1 MSASRSV
8 ARRTLLRHL
17 AAGAASVAAFPGLGL
32 AQGGWPER
40 PITLISPFG
49 GAVDLLARLIAA
61 DLGRRLGQN
70 LIVDLK
76 LGGSG
81 TIGMAAV
88 ARAPADG
95 YVIGMGTTTSL
106 TSAPH
111 LTRNPGYD
119 VEKSFTYLGLIQT
132 SRQVLTVSPKLGV
145 ATLPEFV
152 ALAKSKPG
160 TLNFG
165 SSGVGNSIHLA
176 VEQFNAAAGIKAV
189 HIPYKT
195 GNETDAAMMAGDVQ
209 YTIAS
214 LATSL
219 PLIQAGRIKALAV
232 TGEGR
237 DPALPNVPNLQE
249 SGLAARIP
257 DQLFG
262 MVAPANL
269 PPPVAARLAKAIADM
284 QDDPAFQESVRR
296 GGGVPTQV
304 RGEEFRKI
312 ALADSQTWGDLIK
325 RLGITQNS

>member
-1 MSASRSV
+1 MSHPRIHRRAAL
-8 ARRTLLRHL
+8 ARI
-17 AAGAASVAAFPGLGL
+17 AAGSAAIAAFPGHLL
-32 AQGGWPER
+32 AQGTWPER

-49 GAVDLLARLIAA
+49 GAVDVLARLIASH
-61 DLGRRLGQN
+61 LGRRLGQN
-70 LIVDLK
+70 LIVELK

-88 ARAPADG
+88 ARAQPDG
-95 YVIGMGTTTSL
+95 YTIGMGTTTSL

-111 LTRNPGYD
+111 LIRNPGYD

-132 SRQVLTVSPKLGV
+132 SRQVLTVSPRLGV
-145 ATLPEFV
+145 DTLKDFI
-152 ALAKSKPG
+152 ALAQAKPG

-176 VEQFNAAAGIKAV
+176 VEQFNSAAGIKAV
-189 HIPYKT
+189 HVPYKT

-209 YTIAS
+209 YTVAS

-237 DPALPNVPNLQE
+237 DAALPHVPNLME

-257 DQLFG
+257 EQLFG
-262 MVAPANL
+262 MVAPAGM
-269 PPPVAARLAKAIADM
+269 PPAVTAKLLAAVADM
-284 QDDPAFQESVRR
+284 QADPAFQESVRR
-296 GGGVPTQV
+296 GGGQPSLVH
-304 RGEEFRKI
+304 GEAFRKLS
-312 ALADSQTWGDLIK
+312 LADSQTWGELIK
-325 RLGITQNS
+325 RLGITLNS

>member
-1 MSASRSV
+1 MPAQRPG
-8 ARRTLLRHL
+8 RRTALFQI
-17 AAGAASVAAFPGLGL
+17 AAGAAALAAFPGRLL
-32 AQGGWPER
+32 AQGAWPER
-40 PITLISPFG
+40 PITLITPFG
-49 GAVDLLARLIAA
+49 GAVDILARLIAA

-70 LIVDLK
+70 VIVEQK
-76 LGGSG
+76 IGGSG

-88 ARAPADG
+88 ARAHPDG
-95 YVIGMGTTTSL
+95 YTIGMGTTTSL

-111 LTRNPGYD
+111 LIKSPGYD

-145 ATLPEFV
+145 DTLQDFI

-160 TLNFG
+160 SLNFG

-189 HIPYKT
+189 HVPFKT

-249 SGLAARIP
+249 SGLPARIP

-262 MVAPANL
+262 MVGPANM
-269 PPPVAARLAKAIADM
+269 PAPVTSKLLKAVADM
-284 QDDPAFQESVRR
+284 QADPTFQEAVRR
-296 GGGVPTQV
+296 GGGVPSQV
-304 RGEEFRKI
+304 HGESFRKV
-312 ALADSQTWGDLIK
+312 ALNDSQTWGDLIK
-325 RLGITQNS
+325 RLGITLSS

>member
-1 MSASRSV
+1 MHMPRCG
-8 ARRTLLRHL
+8 RRTALVRI
-17 AAGAASVAAFPGLGL
+17 AAGAAALAVSPGRLL
-32 AQGGWPER
+32 AQGTWPER
-40 PITLISPFG
+40 PITLITPFG
-49 GAVDLLARLIAA
+49 GAVDILARLIAA
-61 DLGRRLGQN
+61 DLGGRLGQTV
-70 LIVDLK
+70 IVEQK
-76 LGGSG
+76 IGGSG

-88 ARAPADG
+88 ARARPDG
-95 YVIGMGTTTSL
+95 YTIGMGTTTSL

-111 LTRNPGYD
+111 LIKSPGYD

-145 ATLPEFV
+145 DTLQDFI

-176 VEQFNAAAGIKAV
+176 VEQFNAAVGIKAV
-189 HIPYKT
+189 HVPFKT
-195 GNETDAAMMAGDVQ
+195 GNETDTAMIAGEVQ

-237 DPALPNVPNLQE
+237 DPALPNVPNLNE
-249 SGLAARIP
+249 SGLPVRIP

-262 MVAPANL
+262 MVGPANM
-269 PPPVAARLAKAIADM
+269 PAPVTSKLLKAVADM
-284 QDDPAFQESVRR
+284 QADPAFQESVRR
-296 GGGVPTQV
+296 TGGVPSLV
-304 RGEEFRKI
+304 HGEAFRKL
-312 ALADSQTWGDLIK
+312 ALSDSQTWGDLIK
-325 RLGITQNS
+325 RLGITLSS

>member
-1 MSASRSV
+1 MSAPSPG
-8 ARRTLLRHL
+8 RRAALFQI
-17 AAGAASVAAFPGLGL
+17 AAGTAALAAFPGRLL
-32 AQGGWPER
+32 AQGNWPEK

-49 GAVDLLARLIAA
+49 GAVDILARLIAA

-70 LIVDLK
+70 VIVDLK

-88 ARAPADG
+88 ARAQPDG
-95 YVIGMGTTTSL
+95 YTIGMGTTTSL

-111 LTRNPGYD
+111 LIKNPGYD

-145 ATLPEFV
+145 DTLQDFI
-152 ALAKSKPG
+152 ALAKAKPG

-189 HIPYKT
+189 HVPYKT

-237 DPALPNVPNLQE
+237 DPALPNVPNLTE

-262 MVAPANL
+262 MVGPANM
-269 PPPVAARLAKAIADM
+269 PAPVSAKLLKAVADM
-284 QDDPAFQESVRR
+284 QADPAFQESVRR
-296 GGGVPTQV
+296 GGGLPSQV
-304 RGEEFRKI
+304 HGESFRKL
-312 ALADSQTWGDLIK
+312 ALGDSQIWGDLIK
-325 RLGITQNS
+325 RLNITLNS

>member
-1 MSASRSV
+1 MPTTRSG
-8 ARRTLLRHL
+8 RRTALFRI
-17 AAGAASVAAFPGLGL
+17 AAGASALAVSPGRLL
-32 AQGGWPER
+32 AQGTWPER
-40 PITLISPFG
+40 PITLITPFG
-49 GAVDLLARLIAA
+49 GAVDILARLIAA
-61 DLGRRLGQN
+61 DLGGRLGQTV
-70 LIVDLK
+70 IVDQK
-76 LGGSG
+76 IGGSG

-88 ARAPADG
+88 ARARPDG
-95 YVIGMGTTTSL
+95 YTIGMGTTTSL

-111 LTRNPGYD
+111 LIKNPGYD

-145 ATLPEFV
+145 DTLQDFI

-176 VEQFNAAAGIKAV
+176 VEQFNAAVGIKAV
-189 HIPYKT
+189 HVPFKT
-195 GNETDAAMMAGDVQ
+195 GNETDTAMIAGEVQ

-237 DPALPNVPNLQE
+237 DPALPNVPNLNE
-249 SGLAARIP
+249 SGLPVRIP

-262 MVAPANL
+262 MVGPANM
-269 PPPVAARLAKAIADM
+269 PAPVTSKLLKAVADM
-284 QDDPAFQESVRR
+284 QADPAFQESVRR
-296 GGGVPTQV
+296 TGGVPSLV
-304 RGEEFRKI
+304 HGEAFRKL
-312 ALADSQTWGDLIK
+312 ALSDSQTWGDLIK
-325 RLGITQNS
+325 RLGITLSS

>member
-1 MSASRSV
+1 MTAPRLG
-8 ARRTLLRHL
+8 RRAALFQI
-17 AAGAASVAAFPGLGL
+17 AAGTAAFAAFPGRAL
-32 AQGGWPER
+32 AQGAWPEK

-49 GAVDLLARLIAA
+49 GAVDILARLIAS
-61 DLGRRLGQN
+61 DLGKRLGQN

-88 ARAPADG
+88 ARAHPDG
-95 YVIGMGTTTSL
+95 YTIGMGTTTSL

-111 LTRNPGYD
+111 LMKNPGYD

-145 ATLPEFV
+145 ETLKDFI
-152 ALAKSKPG
+152 ALAKAKPG

-176 VEQFNAAAGIKAV
+176 VEQFNAAADIKAV
-189 HIPYKT
+189 HVPYKT

-209 YTIAS
+209 YTVAS

-237 DPALPNVPNLQE
+237 DPALPNVPNLKE

-262 MVAPANL
+262 MVGPANM
-269 PPPVAARLAKAIADM
+269 PAPVTARLLKAVADM
-284 QDDPAFQESVRR
+284 QADPTFQEAVRR
-296 GGGVPTQV
+296 GGGVPSQV
-304 RGEEFRKI
+304 HGESFRKL

-325 RLGITQNS
+325 RLGITLNS

>member
-1 MSASRSV
+1 MPAPRPSRR
-8 ARRTLLRHL
+8 AALFQI
-17 AAGAASVAAFPGLGL
+17 AAGAAALGAFPGRLL
-32 AQGGWPER
+32 AQGTWPER
-40 PITLISPFG
+40 PITLITPFG
-49 GAVDLLARLIAA
+49 GAVDILARLIAA
-61 DLGRRLGQN
+61 DLGRRLGQTVV
-70 LIVDLK
+70 VDQK
-76 LGGSG
+76 IGGSG

-88 ARAPADG
+88 ARAHADG
-95 YVIGMGTTTSL
+95 YTIGMGTTTSL

-111 LTRNPGYD
+111 LIKNPGYD

-145 ATLPEFV
+145 DTLQDFI
-152 ALAKSKPG
+152 ALAKAKPG

-189 HIPYKT
+189 HVPFKT
-195 GNETDAAMMAGDVQ
+195 GNETDTAMMAGEVQ

-249 SGLAARIP
+249 SGLQARIP

-262 MVAPANL
+262 MVGPANM
-269 PPPVAARLAKAIADM
+269 PAPVTSKLLKAVADM
-284 QDDPAFQESVRR
+284 QADPAFQEAVRR
-296 GGGVPTQV
+296 GGGVPSQV
-304 RGEEFRKI
+304 HGDAFRKL
-312 ALADSQTWGDLIK
+312 ALSDSQTWGDLIK
-325 RLGITQNS
+325 RLGITLSS

>member
-1 MSASRSV
+1 MSAIRTPG
-8 ARRTLLRHL
+8 RRAALIRL
-17 AAGAASVAAFPGLGL
+17 ASGAAALAGAVPLAR
-32 AQGGWPER
+32 AQGSWPER

-49 GAVDLLARLIAA
+49 GAVDILARLIAA
-61 DLGRRLGQN
+61 DLGRRLGQS
-70 LIVDLK
+70 VVVEQK

-88 ARAPADG
+88 ARAQPDG

-111 LTRNPGYD
+111 LIKNPGYD

-132 SRQVLTVSPKLGV
+132 SRQVLTVSPRLGV
-145 ATLPEFV
+145 NTLAEFI
-152 ALAKSKPG
+152 ALAKSKQG
-160 TLNFG
+160 ALNFG

-176 VEQFNAAAGIKAV
+176 VEQFNAAAGIRAV
-189 HIPYKT
+189 HVPYKT

-219 PLIQAGRIKALAV
+219 PLIQAGRIRALAV

-237 DPALPNVPNLQE
+237 DPALPDVPNLNE
-249 SGLAARIP
+249 AGLAARIP

-262 MVAPANL
+262 MVAPAPL
-269 PPPVAARLAKAIADM
+269 PPAVSARLLKAVADM
-284 QDDPAFQESVRR
+284 QADAAFQESVRR
-296 GGGVPTQV
+296 TGGVPTQV
-304 RGEEFRKI
+304 HGEAFRKVV
-312 ALADSQTWGDLIK
+312 LADSRTWGELIK
-325 RLGITQNS
+325 RLNITLNS